1 MFLKICFFII
11 NKIIISLNKILILL
25 INNLKYIKYKI
36 IETILM

>member
-1 MFLKICFFII
+1 MFLKIYFFII